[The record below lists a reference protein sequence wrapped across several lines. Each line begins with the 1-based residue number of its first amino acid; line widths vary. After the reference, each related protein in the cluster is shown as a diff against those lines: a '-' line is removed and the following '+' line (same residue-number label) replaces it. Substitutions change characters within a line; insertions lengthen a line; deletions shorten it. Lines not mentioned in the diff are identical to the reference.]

1 MDVLKACLGRGYSK
15 DMQQNPLYLRC
26 TRCKASLGVWRCDV
40 DQYVCAA
47 CGAVYLRENDILDF
61 IGKCE
66 SSCDD
71 DLRAGQMSS
80 FAKPTTERTEWEVL
94 SLRLQPLFA
103 KNHSK
108 SGAGILNGAAD
119 DGSGMMLDIG
129 CGYGGLAATAAAKFR
144 LVVGVDADLEQ
155 LESARFILGER
166 FPENLVL
173 IRAWAENLPFMP
185 GQFSAVT
192 CVQALEHVLNPQ
204 AVLVQIRLGLAPLG
218 RLYLSVPNRFTLRRE
233 PHTNLRWIGY
243 LPHGWASHYAVRSA
257 KDKELQGV
265 RFFSASM
272 LSSML
277 ENTFGGSFE
286 FIRSGCHR
294 SALGRLAKIAWN
306 MPLLS
311 TVAAHLVGDLEVI
324 AWN

>member
-1 MDVLKACLGRGYSK
+1 MERKSLH
-15 DMQQNPLYLRC
+15 LRC
-26 TRCKASLGVWRCDV
+26 TRCKTSLGVWRHDV
-40 DQYVCAA
+40 DKYVCAA
-47 CGAVYLRENDILDF
+47 CGEAYLRENGILDF
-61 IGKCE
+61 ISKRG
-66 SSCDD
+66 SSYDE
-71 DLRAGQMSS
+71 DLAAGQMSS
-80 FAKPTTERTEWEVL
+80 FAKPTTETSEWEVL
-94 SLRLQPLFA
+94 SLRLRPLFG

-108 SGAGILNGAAD
+108 TGAGILNGAPEE
-119 DGSGMMLDIG
+119 GSGMMLDIG
-129 CGYGGLAATAAAKFR
+129 CGYGGLAASAATRFR

-173 IRAWAENLPFMP
+173 IRAWGEDLPFMP
-185 GQFSAVT
+185 GQFNAVT

-204 AVLVQIRLGLAPLG
+204 AVIAQIRLGLAPLG

-243 LPHGWASHYAVRSA
+243 LPHGWATHYAIRSG

-265 RFFSASM
+265 HFFSAST
-272 LSSML
+272 LSSMV
-277 ENTFGGSFE
+277 ESAFGGSFE

-311 TVAAHLVGDLEVI
+311 KVTAHLVGDLEVI

>member
-1 MDVLKACLGRGYSK
+1 
-15 DMQQNPLYLRC
+15 MQQTSLHLRC
-26 TRCKASLGVWRCDV
+26 TRCNASLGIWRHDV
-40 DQYVCAA
+40 DQYVCAV
-47 CGAVYLRENDILDF
+47 CGAVYLRENGILDF
-61 IGKCE
+61 IGKRE

-71 DLRAGQMSS
+71 DLAAGQMSS
-80 FAKPTTERTEWEVL
+80 FAIPTTERSEWEVL
-94 SLRLQPLFA
+94 SLRLQALFA
-103 KNHSK
+103 ENHSK
-108 SGAGILNGAAD
+108 SGAGVLKDAPD
-119 DGSGMMLDIG
+119 EVSGVMLDIG
-129 CGYGGLAATAAAKFR
+129 CGYGGLAATAAEKFR

-155 LESARFILGER
+155 LASASSILGER
-166 FPENLVL
+166 FPANLVL

-192 CVQALEHVLNPQ
+192 CVEALEHVLNPR
-204 AVLVQIRLGLAPLG
+204 AALVQIRVCLAPLG
-218 RLYLSVPNRFTLRRE
+218 RVYLSVPNRFTLRRE

-243 LPHGWASHYAVRSA
+243 LPRGWASHYAARSA

-265 RFFSASM
+265 HFFSAST

-277 ENTFGGSFE
+277 KSAFGDSFE

-294 SALGRLAKIAWN
+294 SVLGRLAKIAWN

-311 TVAAHLVGDLEVI
+311 TVMAHLVGDLEVI